1 MRQGKFGLIQ
11 KALSGFDA
19 RGTACVCLILGGCQS
34 SVRRGLG
41 RRGLIARGL
50 RLPKGHLRHIAGLD
64 EGGAAGQI
72 GLCLSA
78 AAAEVTVACAAATSL
93 VKASVDRRASSS
105 CAGAVSTAACR
116 ADRSSVNK
124 TSPVLT

>member
-1 MRQGKFGLIQ
+1 
-11 KALSGFDA
+11 
-19 RGTACVCLILGGCQS
+19 
-34 SVRRGLG
+34 
-41 RRGLIARGL
+41 
-50 RLPKGHLRHIAGLD
+50 
-64 EGGAAGQI
+64 
-72 GLCLSA
+72 
-78 AAAEVTVACAAATSL
+78 VTVACAAATSL